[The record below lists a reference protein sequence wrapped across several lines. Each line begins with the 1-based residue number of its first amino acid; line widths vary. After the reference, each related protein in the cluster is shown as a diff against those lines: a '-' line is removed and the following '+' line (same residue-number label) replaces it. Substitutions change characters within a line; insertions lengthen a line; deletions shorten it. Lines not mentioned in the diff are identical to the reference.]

1 METLTSHVMLLPID
15 NIDTDRIIP
24 ARFLITTKIK
34 GLGRHF
40 FNDWVHGSNDDSNAR
55 ILVAGHNFGCGSS
68 REHAVW
74 ALADY
79 GIEAVVS
86 TKFADIFHANAL
98 RNRLVPVV
106 VQPAD
111 HERLV
116 ETLEADPES
125 TITID
130 YDTQRLT
137 CGGLEISFTAAISDI
152 GTDESETP
160 GGEELETLL
169 GQSHLIDD
177 HESARKAR
185 VNTFG
190 DR

>member
-1 METLTSHVMLLPID
+1 VETLTSPVMFLPID

-24 ARFLITTKIK
+24 ARFLITTKTK

-40 FNDWVHGSNDDSNAR
+40 FNDWTHASSSHENAK

-106 VQPAD
+106 VEAAD
-111 HERLV
+111 HARLV
-116 ETLEADPES
+116 TTLEDDPES

-130 YDTQRLT
+130 YDARRLT
-137 CGGLEISFTAAISDI
+137 CGDLEISFTAAISDI

-160 GGEELETLL
+160 GGEELEALL
-169 GQSHLIDD
+169 SQSHLIDD
-177 HESARKAR
+177 HEAARKTR
-185 VNTFG
+185 VNTIG
-190 DR
+190 NG